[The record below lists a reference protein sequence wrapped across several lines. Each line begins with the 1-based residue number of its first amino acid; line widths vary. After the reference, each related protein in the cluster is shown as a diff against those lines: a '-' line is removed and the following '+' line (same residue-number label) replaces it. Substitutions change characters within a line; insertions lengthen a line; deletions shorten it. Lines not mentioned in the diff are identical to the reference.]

1 MSRCEPLLWTQY
13 YHQNIAVC
21 DSKSLAK
28 FMAQTWV
35 AINMVQNHKVLILM
49 AILLARAVSPTY
61 QTLNANN
68 ANAYHTNLQTFFIAD
83 IIKGTSAAVL

>member
-1 MSRCEPLLWTQY
+1 
-13 YHQNIAVC
+13 
-21 DSKSLAK
+21 
-28 FMAQTWV
+28 
-35 AINMVQNHKVLILM
+35 MVQNHKVLILM